1 MKYPIPLTY
10 FIIFTL
16 FSCTTRQSSQVR
28 DNNQFNFDTTKIMDK
43 FEFSL
48 KTAHPHAQALM
59 PEDFYWSPIEETAP
73 FGSDDG
79 SDAAYGFREWRL
91 TNKSLSPI
99 IYLKELIERWQYPY
113 FDWNEMD
120 TTKIKEYIV
129 SSANIDEASI
139 QQQMEQLKNAMKN
152 SADSSFHN
160 IDETLLRQAVI
171 SSSQEMGGSSLLGQ
185 DNAIIGTGFAQF
197 ALEGKIDNNLKALTI
212 TAINRQLL
220 PVLINRYDED
230 YQNKRKQQLTK
241 MLGVINN
248 ANPE

>member
-1 MKYPIPLTY
+1 
-10 FIIFTL
+10 
-16 FSCTTRQSSQVR
+16 
-28 DNNQFNFDTTKIMDK
+28 MDK

-59 PEDFYWSPIEETAP
+59 SEYFYWSPIEETAP

-91 TNKSLSPI
+91 TNKSLSPV
-99 IYLKELIERWQYPY
+99 IYLKELIDHWQYPY

-129 SSANIDEASI
+129 SRANIDEASI
-139 QQQMEQLKNAMKN
+139 QQQMEQLKNVMKN

-160 IDETLLRQAVI
+160 IDETLLRQTVI
-171 SSSQEMGGSSLLGQ
+171 SSSQEMGGSFLLGQ

-197 ALEGKIDNNLKALTI
+197 ALEGKIDNDLKALTI

-248 ANPE
+248 ANSK